1 MRVFVAAVAVLLVAA
16 PSVAAAAPPN
26 LSRHGIAV
34 TWPKGDTVPANA
46 PFEVKVQSKRE
57 KVSLKL
63 TRVSESGKLMRVLA
77 RKTVHTGAL
86 NVTLPATVG
95 ARYRLTMEAV
105 DREWTEDFK
114 TSCGAGGTPGVEGNV
129 TPAAAR
135 SGDRV
140 VLRMHNT
147 GTSCLSYGSVY
158 GWERQLGDG
167 SWQNVPIPGNN
178 AWTAEGRS
186 LTPSSW
192 TGESVW
198 VWPTEPGAYRLTRG
212 FGDARLAVPFT
223 ILP

>member
-1 MRVFVAAVAVLLVAA
+1 MRVFVAAVGVLLLAA
-16 PSVAAAAPPN
+16 PSAVAAPPN

-34 TWPKGDTVPANA
+34 TWPNGPMVPANA
-46 PFEVKVQSKRE
+46 AFEVKVQSKRE

-63 TRVSESGKLMRVLA
+63 VRVSESGKPMRVLA
-77 RKTVHTGAL
+77 RKTVRTGVL
-86 NVTLPATVG
+86 NVALPPTVG

-105 DREWTEDFK
+105 DREWTEDF
-114 TSCGAGGTPGVEGNV
+114 TTTCAAGGTPAVEGNV

-147 GTSCLSYGSVY
+147 GTACLSYGSAFS
-158 GWERQLGDG
+158 WERQLADG
-167 SWQNVPIPGNN
+167 SWQNVPLPPNH
-178 AWTAEGRS
+178 AWTLEGRS
-186 LTPSSW
+186 LTPGSW
-192 TGESVW
+192 TGERVW

-212 FGDARLAVPFT
+212 MGGAGLAVPFT